1 MKKQNL
7 TINNFGSYFLLFCVV
22 GLLILLYGILK
33 PFILDLVLA
42 AILSSVFYPLYKLV
56 LKLTRDRK
64 RLSSFLT
71 CTFIVF
77 VILIPLSLFTYQF
90 ILEAIEASKKA
101 YTQIQSGALD
111 PILEWRSNGI
121 FSWIREKLLPFVDI
135 KTVDLTQFDLTNKAG
150 ELATNT
156 ASKLSEEIKNIATRI
171 ILIFFHFGI
180 MIISMFFFFKD
191 APKIINTIKHLSPL
205 PTTHNE
211 TIFEK
216 FREISQATMFGIFF
230 TAIIQ
235 GMLGAIGFAIAGL
248 PNPIFWGALMILF
261 ALIPFLGTPVVWG
274 PAFLYLLFTK
284 QFGQAIFLFIWGAAL
299 VGTIDN
305 FLRPY
310 FIHGKSR
317 TTDPLLMFLAI
328 LGGLWTQ
335 GIIGIII
342 GPLILTLAVVF
353 IQIYEI
359 EYHGVLHHKDKNHKE
374 NKSLVKKIFK
384 KIRQKKT

>member
-121 FSWIREKLLPFVDI
+121 FAWITTSFRRH
-135 KTVDLTQFDLTNKAG
+135 
-150 ELATNT
+150 
-156 ASKLSEEIKNIATRI
+156 KN
-171 ILIFFHFGI
+171 
-180 MIISMFFFFKD
+180 S
-191 APKIINTIKHLSPL
+191 
-205 PTTHNE
+205 
-211 TIFEK
+211 
-216 FREISQATMFGIFF
+216 
-230 TAIIQ
+230 
-235 GMLGAIGFAIAGL
+235 
-248 PNPIFWGALMILF
+248 
-261 ALIPFLGTPVVWG
+261 
-274 PAFLYLLFTK
+274 
-284 QFGQAIFLFIWGAAL
+284 
-299 VGTIDN
+299 
-305 FLRPY
+305 
-310 FIHGKSR
+310 
-317 TTDPLLMFLAI
+317 
-328 LGGLWTQ
+328 
-335 GIIGIII
+335 
-342 GPLILTLAVVF
+342 
-353 IQIYEI
+353 
-359 EYHGVLHHKDKNHKE
+359 
-374 NKSLVKKIFK
+374 
-384 KIRQKKT
+384 